1 MTDGNRMNAK
11 IMLVRAAVWGQ
22 ALGIL
27 AFATFLAIEDAP
39 DYFARTSPWAIALP
53 PAAIIAVHL
62 RGAAAFV
69 ARSLSSGM
77 LALFVLI
84 PSVSTAAAATA
95 YMLQAHSVPEF
106 LVTDGWRYTRA
117 TSIALSVIF
126 VLALVANIV
135 LAIRLFRRDTTPSQ
149 AVSS

>member
-27 AFATFLAIEDAP
+27 AFATILAIEDAP
-39 DYFARTSPWAIALP
+39 DYFARTSPWALALP
-53 PAAIIAVHL
+53 LAAMIGVHL
-62 RGAAAFV
+62 RGAASFV

-95 YMLQAHSVPEF
+95 YMLQAYSVPEF

-117 TSIALSVIF
+117 TSIALFAIF
-126 VLALVANIV
+126 MLALVVNIL
-135 LAIRLFRRDTTPSQ
+135 LAIRLFRGDTTSSQ
-149 AVSS
+149 VVST